1 MGYVFVL
8 LSLFSYGA
16 LGICHKLAER
26 RRCRPRLLS
35 AMLMLS
41 AFIGMNVLVVFSSG
55 AAYSIPT
62 PALGVA
68 LTCGTFAL
76 CALWAFQ
83 EGLKKG
89 KISTS
94 WLIINLSSAIPTL
107 GSILIY
113 HEPVNVRKLAILV
126 LIFVAIVLIW
136 KDGLEDLR
144 KLDHAMGT
152 APVSPSAVRSGDLPF
167 EREI

>member
-1 MGYVFVL
+1 MGYIFVL

-26 RRCRPRLLS
+26 KRCRPKLLS
-35 AMLMLS
+35 VMLMLS
-41 AFIGMNVLVVFSSG
+41 AFVGMNVLVVFSSG
-55 AAYSIPT
+55 AVYSIPA
-62 PALGVA
+62 PALYIA
-68 LTCGTFAL
+68 LTCGTLAL

-113 HEPVNVRKLAILV
+113 HEPVNLRKVAILV
-126 LIFVAIVLIW
+126 LIFIAIVLIW

-144 KLDHAMGT
+144 KLDRTLGEV
-152 APVSPSAVRSGDLPF
+152 PVSPSAVRSGDLPF